1 MNGTTNPQERVSIGT
16 DTLRA
21 LIYDVTALK
30 ALAVLMFNTLSR
42 RQKAKVL
49 KALDKAAVTARQEES
64 TLVDTRQ
71 ALKDLSDLLKRSA
84 AN

>member
-1 MNGTTNPQERVSIGT
+1 MTGTSNPQERVSIGT

-49 KALDKAAVTARQEES
+49 KALDKAAVSAEQEES

-84 AN
+84 AS